1 MGRMTKKAEY
11 LFLLSKI
18 KQKKDTI
25 KNIILSIEEEPPTSE
40 QEKQV
45 LENFLLRQE
54 QKLSEMLVEL
64 DQLRVKV

>member
-1 MGRMTKKAEY
+1 MTKKAEY
-11 LFLLSKI
+11 LFLLLKI

-54 QKLSEMLVEL
+54 EKLSAMLIEL